1 MFGWVPGVRFAAGYG
16 GAAAW
21 RRAAAPRRA
30 LAFLRGL
37 APRRDPHRRDPRA
50 SATPRLLRPVIVPA
64 SLDDLRGP
72 GSGVVELPVRLYW
85 SGSRRFDLAD
95 PHQAA
100 DLCEAVLDTA
110 VTAADLTAFLNA
122 GVLVRSWP
130 VLGMSRVKREAWE
143 SRFPVLRAQRLA
155 PAA

>member
-1 MFGWVPGVRFAAGYG
+1 MFGSVQGVRFTAGYG

-21 RRAAAPRRA
+21 RRAVALRRA
-30 LAFLRGL
+30 LAFLCGL
-37 APRRDPHRRDPRA
+37 AWRRQSPSATAAPRR
-50 SATPRLLRPVIVPA
+50 LRPVIVPR
-64 SLDDLRGP
+64 SLAELRGP
-72 GSGVVELPVRLYW
+72 ASGVIELPVRLYW

-110 VTAADLTAFLNA
+110 ATADDLTAFLNA
-122 GVLVRSWP
+122 GVLVRAWP
-130 VLGMSRVKREAWE
+130 ILGMSRVKREAWE
-143 SRFPVLRAQRLA
+143 SRFPVLRGRRLA